1 MFLVFVYG
9 SLRTDESNHVQMAG
23 ARLVS
28 AHSVARDVALIPY
41 LEGFPGLI
49 RAPGSRARGEVFEV
63 DAEHLARLDLFEG
76 VPSEYLREPVEC
88 EGLGRVF
95 AYLAARPAGFDRVDK
110 EEWPRSKDNRPGPS
124 WTR

>member
-9 SLRTDESNHVQMAG
+9 SLRTGESNHAQLAG

-28 AHSVARDVALIPY
+28 ACGVALDVGLIPY
-41 LEGFPGLI
+41 LEGFPGLV
-49 RAPGSRARGEVFEV
+49 RAPGCRARGEVFEV
-63 DAEHLARLDLFEG
+63 DAEHLGRLDLFEG
-76 VPSEYLREPVEC
+76 VPTDYLREAVEC
-88 EGLGRVF
+88 EGLGSVF
-95 AYLAARPAGFDRVDK
+95 AYLAARPTGFDRVDQ